1 MDFCIVLINIKI
13 MKAFERHFEG
23 GKRNHNSNRVAKTG
37 RNILV
42 AMLIMCCLQLNA
54 QNKDQVISITGTQFT
69 YPLIKRW
76 ISEYSKINPELK
88 FKLISDQDNN
98 DKADLKIIAHTPE
111 KGEIAENKTLT
122 RVGRFAILP
131 ITNEKNQSFT
141 KEFKKGVKQDGLK
154 AIFMKDG
161 GELNPEE
168 KKGKEPEYT
177 VYTKTPQS
185 CAAKVISSYLG
196 YSSEDLNGIY
206 VTGDDSYLITSLLE
220 DSTGVSYNN
229 LGLIYDLDKRVPVSG
244 IKILPIDLNNNGR
257 LDKEEQIYSNLD
269 QVITYL
275 EDSKSASI
283 PTDNVSFIA
292 DTKQSNPEVSNF
304 LNWVKVSG
312 QEYNHKYGF
321 LNNTNSKNSAL
332 TQK

>member
-1 MDFCIVLINIKI
+1 METFK
-13 MKAFERHFEG
+13 RHLSS
-23 GKRNHNSNRVAKTG
+23 GKRSHIGCGVAKLSGT
-37 RNILV
+37 IFIAFL
-42 AMLIMCCLQLNA
+42 MMCCYESNA
-54 QNKDQVISITGTQFT
+54 QSKDQVISITGTQFT

-76 ISEYSKINPELK
+76 ISEYSKINPQLK
-88 FKLISDQDNN
+88 FKLISDQENS

-111 KGEIAENKTLT
+111 KGEIADNKTLT
-122 RVGRFAILP
+122 KVGRLAILP

-141 KEFKKGVKQDGLK
+141 KEFKKGVKQEELK
-154 AIFMKDG
+154 TIFMKDG
-161 GELNPEE
+161 GELNSDE

-185 CAAKVISSYLG
+185 CAATVISSYLG
-196 YSSEDLNGIY
+196 YPSDNLNGVY

-244 IKILPIDLNNNGR
+244 IKVLPIDLNNNGR
-257 LDKEEQIYSNLD
+257 LDKEEQIYGNLD
-269 QVITYL
+269 QLISYL
-275 EDSKSASI
+275 EDSKSPSI
-283 PTDNVSFIA
+283 PTDNLSFVA
-292 DTKQSNPEVSNF
+292 DAKQTNPEVSNF
-304 LNWVKVSG
+304 LNWVKISG

-321 LNNTNSKNSAL
+321 LNNADSKNSVL

>member
-1 MDFCIVLINIKI
+1 
-13 MKAFERHFEG
+13 MKTFERHLEDG
-23 GKRNHNSNRVAKTG
+23 IRNHNSNRVAKTG
-37 RNILV
+37 RNILI
-42 AMLIMCCLQLNA
+42 AGFIMCCLQLNA

-76 ISEYSKINPELK
+76 ITEYTKINPELK
-88 FKLISDQDNN
+88 FKLISDQENN

-111 KGEIAENKTLT
+111 KGEIADNKTLT

-131 ITNEKNQSFT
+131 ITNVKNQSFT
-141 KEFKKGVKQDGLK
+141 KEFKRGVKQDGLK
-154 AIFMKDG
+154 AIFIKDG
-161 GELNPEE
+161 GDLNPEE
-168 KKGKEPEYT
+168 KKDKAPEYT

-196 YSSEDLNGIY
+196 YPSDDLNGIY

-229 LGLIYDLDKRVPVSG
+229 LGLIYDLDKRVPVKG

-257 LDKEEQIYSNLD
+257 LDKEEQIYGNLD

-275 EDSKSASI
+275 EDSKGNAI
-283 PTDNVSFIA
+283 PTANVSFIT
-292 DTKQSNPEVSNF
+292 DEKQSNPAITNF
-304 LNWVKVSG
+304 LSWVKAFG
-312 QEYNHKYGF
+312 QEFNHQYGF
-321 LNNTNSKNSAL
+321 LNNTNSKNIAL

>member
-1 MDFCIVLINIKI
+1 
-13 MKAFERHFEG
+13 MKAFERHLEG
-23 GKRNHNSNRVAKTG
+23 GRRNHKSNRVAKTG
-37 RNILV
+37 RNILI
-42 AMLIMCCLQLNA
+42 AGLMMCCLQSNA

-76 ISEYSKINPELK
+76 ISEYAKINPELK
-88 FKLISDQDNN
+88 FKLINDQENS

-111 KGEIAENKTLT
+111 KGEIADNKTLT

-131 ITNEKNQSFT
+131 ITNEKNQSFA
-141 KEFKKGVKQDGLK
+141 KEFKRGVKQDGLK

-161 GELNPEE
+161 GELNSEE
-168 KKGKEPEYT
+168 KKATKEPEYT

-196 YSSEDLNGIY
+196 YPSDDLNGIY

-229 LGLIYDLDKRVPVSG
+229 LGLIYDLNKRIPING

-257 LDKEEQIYSNLD
+257 IDKEEQIYGNLD

-275 EDSKSASI
+275 EGSKSASI
-283 PTDNVSFIA
+283 PTDNLSFIT
-292 DTKQSNPEVSNF
+292 DEKQTNPEIVVF
-304 LNWVKVSG
+304 LNWVKASG
-312 QEYNHKYGF
+312 QEFNHQYGF
-321 LNNTNSKNSAL
+321 LNTTALKNSDL

>member
-1 MDFCIVLINIKI
+1 
-13 MKAFERHFEG
+13 MKAFERHLEG
-23 GKRNHNSNRVAKTG
+23 GERNHQSNRVAKLG
-37 RNILV
+37 GNILMAV
-42 AMLIMCCLQLNA
+42 FMMCCLQSNA
-54 QNKDQVISITGTQFT
+54 QSKDQIISITGTQFT

-88 FKLISDQDNN
+88 FKLISDQENS

-111 KGEIAENKTLT
+111 KGEIADNKTLT
-122 RVGRFAILP
+122 KVGRIAILP
-131 ITNEKNQSFT
+131 ITNEKNKSFT

-154 AIFMKDG
+154 AIFMKDAR
-161 GELNPEE
+161 ELNQDQ
-168 KKGKEPEYT
+168 KKDKEPEYT

-196 YSSEDLNGIY
+196 YPSDDLNGIY

-229 LGLIYDLDKRVPVSG
+229 LGLIYDLDKRIPVSG
-244 IKILPIDLNNNGR
+244 IKVLPIDLNNNGR
-257 LDKEEQIYSNLD
+257 LDKEEQIYGDLD

-275 EDSKSASI
+275 EDSKSTSI
-283 PTDNVSFIA
+283 PTDNVSFVA
-292 DTKQSNPEVSNF
+292 DSKQANPEVSNF

-321 LNNTNSKNSAL
+321 LNNTGSKNSVL